1 MVPPA
6 GTVVRGVITS
16 TGLTAAPATPP
27 EAVMEVNVIPVI
39 TPVSKRA
46 DAPASALVLIWKPP
60 VTAARTLPRVSPVRV
75 IPNEEVPVAEPAA
88 PVVRTIVVLVAV
100 AAGDEVAV
108 KPATVAAVMEATD
121 PKK

>member
-6 GTVVRGVITS
+6 STVKAGWITS

-27 EAVMEVNVIPVI
+27 EAVMEEKMSPV
-39 TPVSKRA
+39 TAPVSKA
-46 DAPASALVLIWKPP
+46 TDNPASALVLIWKPP

-75 IPNEEVPVAEPAA
+75 IPNEEVPVAEP
-88 PVVRTIVVLVAV
+88 PTVVVRTIVVLVAV
-100 AAGDEVAV
+100 AAGDEVAA
-108 KPATVAAVMEATD
+108 KPATVAAVMEVTD

>member
-1 MVPPA
+1 MVPPI
-6 GTVVRGVITS
+6 GTVVAGVNTR
-16 TGLTAAPATPP
+16 TGFMAAPATPP
-27 EAVMEVNVIPVI
+27 EAVMEVNVIPVT
-39 TPVSKRA
+39 TPVSKA
-46 DAPASALVLIWKPP
+46 TDNPASALVWIWKPP
-60 VTAARTLPRVSPVRV
+60 VTAVRAPPRVSPVRV

-108 KPATVAAVMEATD
+108 KAATVLAMEVTD

>member
-1 MVPPA
+1 MVPPLSTVLA
-6 GTVVRGVITS
+6 GVNTS
-16 TGLTAAPATPP
+16 TGLTEVPATPP
-27 EAVMEVNVIPVI
+27 DVMEVNTIPVT
-39 TPVSKRA
+39 TPVSKA
-46 DAPASALVLIWKPP
+46 TDNPASAFVLIWKPP
-60 VTAARTLPRVSPVRV
+60 VTAVRAPPRVSPVRV

-108 KPATVAAVMEATD
+108 KPTTVAAVMEVTD

>member
-6 GTVVRGVITS
+6 GTVVAGWITS

-108 KPATVAAVMEATD
+108 KPETVAAVMEATD

>member
-27 EAVMEVNVIPVI
+27 EAVMEVNVIPVT
-39 TPVSKRA
+39 TPVSKA
-46 DAPASALVLIWKPP
+46 TDNPGSALVLIWKPP
-60 VTAARTLPRVSPVRV
+60 VTAVRAPPRVSPIKV
-75 IPNEEVPVAEPAA
+75 IPNEEVPVATPP
-88 PVVRTIVVLVAV
+88 PVVRTIAVLVAV

-108 KPATVAAVMEATD
+108 KPATVAAVMEETE

>member
-60 VTAARTLPRVSPVRV
+60 VTAVRAPPRVSPVSV
-75 IPNEEVPVAEPAA
+75 IVIAAVPVAAPA
-88 PVVRTIVVLVAV
+88 VVRTIEVLVAV
-100 AAGDEVAV
+100 AAGVEVAV
-108 KPATVAAVMEATD
+108 KEVTVLAMDVTD